1 MVDEIGTSVPQSR
14 VPILCIR
21 GFEQKGVPIWG
32 DEIGTSNRY
41 LDTVGCILIFLSH
54 LLLFFHLQKII

>member
-32 DEIGTSNRY
+32 DEISGEYY
-41 LDTVGCILIFLSH
+41 LLARILN
-54 LLLFFHLQKII
+54 